1 MTECV
6 REVDTVARL
15 GGDEFV
21 VMLGELDSD
30 KVVSMAQAHAV
41 AEKIRASLALPYQL
55 AVVGTDQPDST
66 VLHRCSASIGV
77 ALFVNHEA
85 NQADILKWA
94 DAAMYQAKEA
104 GRNAV
109 RFYQPPERNR

>member
-30 KVVSMAQAHAV
+30 KVVSMARPDAV
-41 AEKIRASLALPYQL
+41 AEEIRASL
-55 AVVGTDQPDST
+55 
-66 VLHRCSASIGV
+66 VLS
-77 ALFVNHEA
+77 
-85 NQADILKWA
+85 
-94 DAAMYQAKEA
+94 
-104 GRNAV
+104 
-109 RFYQPPERNR
+109 